1 MRSYEQIQSDCTRYY
16 EFRKPVHPLM
26 DFEPVILGLAID
38 WLKGS
43 VMNTFS
49 LRPVTLLCPC
59 SMKQS
64 QTTDSR
70 LNVSGFKEN
79 FIRKNKC
86 RN

>member
-59 SMKQS
+59 SMKAVTDNRQQTKCVWIQRKLYS
-64 QTTDSR
+64 Q
-70 LNVSGFKEN
+70 K
-79 FIRKNKC
+79 
-86 RN
+86 